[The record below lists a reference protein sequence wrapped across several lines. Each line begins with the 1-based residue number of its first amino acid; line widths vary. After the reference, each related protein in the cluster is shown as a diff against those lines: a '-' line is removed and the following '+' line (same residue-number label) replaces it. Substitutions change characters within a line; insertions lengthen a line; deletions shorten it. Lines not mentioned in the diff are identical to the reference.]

1 MEQVE
6 IIFEENEPLI
16 KVALDKVY
24 SVKDFKAFRFKVM
37 DEVHREQYERDK
49 KLKWIDT
56 TQRGKKHIL

>member
-49 KLKWIDT
+49 KLK
-56 TQRGKKHIL
+56 

>member
-24 SVKDFKAFRFKVM
+24 SVKDFKKFWFKVM

-49 KLKWIDT
+49 KS
-56 TQRGKKHIL
+56 GK